1 MTFVLLIIIF
11 KKIVFIL
18 LLLVSLKKQLN
29 CLTTGENEMVN
40 DDSLKRNK
48 KISKND
54 LDEIRD
60 IIFGDDKEVWENQI
74 NLLKQECNDLQN
86 KLSALEKKLEE
97 TEKTLS
103 NNVDELKI
111 SQSQQQKLNEVI
123 ENLKNEFEF
132 KIKELTESK
141 VDKKQ
146 IGQAFIEWGTKVK
159 QKTN

>member
-1 MTFVLLIIIF
+1 LTFVLLISIF
-11 KKIVFIL
+11 KKMVL
-18 LLLVSLKKQLN
+18 NLRLVSRKEQLN
-29 CLTTGENEMVN
+29 CLTTGENEMVH
-40 DDSLKRNK
+40 DDSLKSSE

-74 NLLKQECNDLQN
+74 NLLKQECNDLKN
-86 KLSALEKKLEE
+86 KLSALEIKLEE
-97 TEKTLS
+97 TEKVLS
-103 NNVDELKI
+103 KNVDELEI
-111 SQSQQQKLNEVI
+111 SQSQQQKFNEVI

-132 KIKELTESK
+132 KIKELTETK

-159 QKTN
+159 QKTNK